1 MLALALLLQTAA
13 ASPLAVRPDTA
24 RPHHH
29 ALSYDVTLVLG
40 DSGHH
45 VLGEVQTRWRLDSEQ
60 PVELQ
65 LDSTMRVI
73 RVLVNGQ
80 SGRVLGKAPLSWIKI
95 TLTVLAILGV
105 VAAAVLVVSWLSEAQ
120 EPPRRGAPPPPKAR
134 GR

>member
-45 VLGEVQTRWRLDSEQ
+45 LLGEVQTRWRLDSEQ

-73 RVLVNGQ
+73 RVLANGGEKASLAPAA
-80 SGRVLGKAPLSWIKI
+80 SGRVGA
-95 TLTVLAILGV
+95 VGV
-105 VAAAVLVVSWLSEAQ
+105 RS
-120 EPPRRGAPPPPKAR
+120 
-134 GR
+134 